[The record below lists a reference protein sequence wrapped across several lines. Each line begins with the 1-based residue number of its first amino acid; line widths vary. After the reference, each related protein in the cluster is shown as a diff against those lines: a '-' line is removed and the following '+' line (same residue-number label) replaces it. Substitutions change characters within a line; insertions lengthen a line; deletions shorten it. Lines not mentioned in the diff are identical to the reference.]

1 MIVCADALTYLRGN
15 RWLVQNG
22 YIPKA
27 HAILCDPPYALP
39 GGFMSKDWDN
49 FNTPQAYQ
57 AWVTEWAGLLIDYVY
72 PGALGL
78 FFGGTRTYHRLATGL
93 EDAGWEITDCMMWVQ
108 GQGFPKS
115 AAIDKLLDKEAGA
128 AREVVG
134 VGTSGKNRNVL
145 NAALHPETFGG
156 PFALT
161 APATPLA
168 ARWEGYGTAM
178 KPAYEPVVVARA
190 PRGKHTYAALARTFG
205 TGALNIDGTR
215 IGVQSKWDG
224 QRNPDTT
231 PASTA
236 ERSTKPT
243 APGQLASSVIG
254 NVALTSSE
262 KAKAHLEA
270 TSKTDTECF
279 NGRSPAEPSASQ
291 SECSDLN
298 TTKYGKTPTD
308 LFLPDASSTISTGT
322 SLTTDWR
329 ISNSWNAGITPGYT
343 TGISQSI
350 PMGPLNQITSEPTA
364 TSPEY
369 VNAEPHGSE
378 STGASAR
385 WPSNFGLICTCDG
398 DDHAADCPVRQ
409 FPNDEARFFYVSKAA
424 AWEREAGLSG
434 FALRENP
441 TAAYSAMK
449 VVKQTRND
457 GGENV
462 VLPRRNHHPTVKP
475 IRLAEYLARLILPPE
490 GDGPRRLLVPFAGSG
505 SEMIGARLA
514 GWDAVT
520 GIEREAEY
528 VALAEARLAWWAQFA
543 SYDDARAAYEKERK
557 AKPALVVIEDKP
569 EQIARTGR

>member
-1 MIVCADALTYLRGN
+1 MSHAVIHADALTYLRGN

-22 YIPKA
+22 FIPKA
-27 HAILCDPPYALP
+27 HAILCDPPYGLA
-39 GGFMSKDWDN
+39 FMGKHWDTLGPVE
-49 FNTPQAYQ
+49 FQ
-57 AWVTEWAGLLIDYVY
+57 AWVTEWAELLIDYVH

-168 ARWEGYGTAM
+168 ARWEGYGTAL
-178 KPAYEPVVVARA
+178 KPAYETVVVCRA
-190 PRGKHTYAALARTFG
+190 PRGKHTYAALAREFG
-205 TGALNIDGTR
+205 TGALAIDAARIGTAQVDDYGRSAAKADGTK
-215 IGVQSKWDG
+215 S
-224 QRNPDTT
+224 
-231 PASTA
+231 
-236 ERSTKPT
+236 
-243 APGQLASSVIG
+243 
-254 NVALTSSE
+254 
-262 KAKAHLEA
+262 
-270 TSKTDTECF
+270 
-279 NGRSPAEPSASQ
+279 
-291 SECSDLN
+291 
-298 TTKYGKTPTD
+298 
-308 LFLPDASSTISTGT
+308 
-322 SLTTDWR
+322 
-329 ISNSWNAGITPGYT
+329 
-343 TGISQSI
+343 
-350 PMGPLNQITSEPTA
+350 LNQYTYSGPSGLRVYDP
-364 TSPEY
+364 SPS
-369 VNAEPHGSE
+369 G
-378 STGASAR
+378 R
-385 WPSNFGLICTCDG
+385 WPANFALVCACEG
-398 DDHAADCPVRQ
+398 DNHADDCPVSVLGKQSGETGNGYRANPSVAKSTDGDL
-409 FPNDEARFFYVSKAA
+409 FWKSDHVHGVRGHDDTGTAARFFYQAKAA
-424 AWEREAGLSG
+424 AWEREAGLHG
-434 FALRENP
+434 FAPPVSPGHNLSTNACARCGKRVKANGSGDKCECGDLRE
-441 TAAYSAMK
+441 TVK
-449 VVKQTRND
+449 VSNRA
-457 GGENV
+457 NV
-462 VLPRRNHHPTVKP
+462 HPTVKP

-490 GDGPRRLLVPFAGSG
+490 LDTPRRLLVPFAGSG